1 MAIKRVLNNFNSC
14 KRTKK
19 LRIQLTFPMIEPI
32 EIILKNLY
40 FVNVAF
46 YEFSFKS
53 LKKALHK
60 FTAAPN
66 NKMESAVV

>member
-1 MAIKRVLNNFNSC
+1 
-14 KRTKK
+14 
-19 LRIQLTFPMIEPI
+19 MIEPI